1 MKSNPLVSVDCD
13 TLVYSA
19 AASCELRSILVT
31 HAPSGISKK
40 FSNRTEFK
48 STMKA
53 KNKVITD
60 DYLITDIQEPS
71 DVSHALKLV
80 KNSVEKILDNFSD
93 CEVVLC
99 ATASNNFRG
108 LLPYPNSYKN
118 NRKSAIR
125 PLLLEDT
132 QKYILGKYKAVRAE
146 GHEVDDL
153 VGILA
158 YEALSQ
164 GREAYILSPDGDC
177 RQFDGI
183 KLGKY
188 QDAPE
193 DCFKIEFMHDITWSD
208 KGIQTWGFPWMIFQ
222 GTVGDITDGLTPRF
236 LCKARY
242 GEKGCFN
249 DIKDITSPEKLVQY
263 SIEKYKEWYP
273 EPFVYTTWDGKQQQ
287 ADWKFMLEL
296 YWKGTTMKRSYREE
310 PDFWKFL
317 KDKQVQI
324 DQKDFL

>member
-1 MKSNPLVSVDCD
+1 MKSKPRVSIDSD
-13 TLVYSA
+13 TMLYSA
-19 AASCELRSILVT
+19 SCVAQERTIEVT
-31 HAPSGISKK
+31 HKPTGISKTFK
-40 FSNRTEFK
+40 NRTEFK
-48 STMKA
+48 DLMKF
-53 KNKVITD
+53 KSKEITQ
-60 DYLITDIQEPS
+60 DYFIVDKQEPL
-71 DVSHALKLV
+71 DVSHALQIIKV
-80 KNSVEKILDNFSD
+80 TAERILDNYSD
-93 CEVVLC
+93 CEVIFC
-99 ATASNNFRG
+99 CGADNNFRD
-108 LLPYPNSYKN
+108 LIPYPNKYKG
-118 NRKSAIR
+118 NRDVALR
-125 PLLLEDT
+125 P
-132 QKYILGKYKAVRAE
+132 IHLGAAHDYMRSKYKAVRAD

-158 YEALSQ
+158 YEAIEQ
-164 GREAYILSPDGDC
+164 GREAFILSPDGDS
-177 RQFDGI
+177 RQFDGV

-188 QDAPE
+188 QDTPE
-193 DCFKIEFMHDITWSD
+193 DCFKIEFMHDIAWSD